1 MVSPPA
7 IFSLRPT
14 AKRLHSPTIRLL
26 LCPPKYPDGHINTL
40 HGVKRVP
47 HIVYTSLTLERF
59 KRATFVSFLLGL
71 RSSSYLGRHNPGCP
85 CSSRS
90 MGSRA
95 RDATA
100 VRPRSC
106 LTTKGASFPF
116 LKLKASL
123 LRRTLSDSTHLDR
136 CRLNHRRIVLFPK
149 ARRPGP
155 FCGVV
160 RRRSAFFA

>member
-7 IFSLRPT
+7 ILSLDWTQPT

-26 LCPPKYPDGHINTL
+26 LCPPKYPGGHINTL

-47 HIVYTSLTLERF
+47 YIAYTSLTLERF
-59 KRATFVSFLLGL
+59 KRATLVSLLLSL
-71 RSSSYLGRHNPGCP
+71 RSSSHMGRHDPRCP
-85 CSSRS
+85 CSSRG
-90 MGSRA
+90 MGSRT

-106 LTTKGASFPF
+106 PSTKGASFPF

-123 LRRTLSDSTHLDR
+123 LRRALSDSTHFDR
-136 CRLNHRRIVLFPK
+136 CRLIHRRIVLFPK

-160 RRRSAFFA
+160 RR